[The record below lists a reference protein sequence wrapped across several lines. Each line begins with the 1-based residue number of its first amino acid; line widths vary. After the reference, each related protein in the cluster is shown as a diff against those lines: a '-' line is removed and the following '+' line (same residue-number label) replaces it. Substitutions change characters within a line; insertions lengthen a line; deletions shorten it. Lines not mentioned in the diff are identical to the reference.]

1 MIQFS
6 FAVFLL
12 FQILS
17 IFQISKILLHNPSSF
32 QNHNPTKEISSGLLW
47 ILAVAKTRV
56 PTTKMGAEMIG
67 MERRGE
73 GAEGTW
79 DEG

>member
-17 IFQISKILLHNPSSF
+17 IFQISKILLHNPPSF

-56 PTTKMGAEMIG
+56 PTKMAAEMIG

-73 GAEGTW
+73 GAEGT
-79 DEG
+79 